1 MNCCTGI
8 AKSVA
13 MAGVLFDAYWA
24 LSSRM
29 GGDGWRICRFVS
41 RNIQVDVVQ
50 ELVDS
55 QYKIRP
61 GADKGT
67 AIMRRFVA
75 SERSAR
81 GGCQTHDPA
90 GYRRLFL
97 LEIVQP
103 RYRATAIRIR
113 RE

>member
-1 MNCCTGI
+1 M
-8 AKSVA
+8 
-13 MAGVLFDAYWA
+13 
-24 LSSRM
+24 
-29 GGDGWRICRFVS
+29 
-41 RNIQVDVVQ
+41 Q

-61 GADKGT
+61 GADQGT

-90 GYRRLFL
+90 GYRRLVVF
-97 LEIVQP
+97 EAVQP
-103 RYRATAIRIR
+103 RCLSTALRIR
-113 RE
+113 REYHVPDG